1 MNKTCTS
8 DVHGTA
14 ALLFAIN
21 KVSLKENCMHISW
34 YKQGQ
39 LAIYET
45 VLTMQNFN
53 SPLLEGIL
61 KKLKAIKYGVL
72 TVATKYIGNKHSF

>member
-1 MNKTCTS
+1 MAQLRS
-8 DVHGTA
+8 YS
-14 ALLFAIN
+14 AIS

-34 YKQGQ
+34 YEQGQ

-72 TVATKYIGNKHSF
+72 TVATKYISSLVSSLFQNLNMY